1 MNPETQDFIRKHWRE
16 DVHALALAGCRDRA
30 VDFSLALQQIQGMQ
44 KAEKKLPAHFAAADV
59 LFPPSLAMEQCSS
72 WAAAQYKAS
81 LLQGDT
87 LVDLTGGF
95 GVDTFA
101 FARRFSTCVYVEP
114 QQALCETVRHNA
126 KAMHVSNVEFCCQTM
141 EDYLRRARPAD
152 CLFADPSRR
161 DSHGRRVV
169 SLADCTPDIE
179 RCKETLLAL
188 ARNAVMVKLSPM
200 LDIRDTLARF
210 PETAAVHVVSVEGEC
225 RELLLLL
232 SHEPIHPQQRPFVAA
247 DIRKGTTVT
256 FRFTPQEET
265 DAHPLWADS
274 PGKYLYEPNAA
285 LMKAGAFRSVAVRF
299 ELRKLHPNSHLY
311 TSDKLHPDFPGR
323 VFEVTDAFTF
333 GKKQCAERLKGIV
346 AANVAV
352 RNFPLTAS
360 ELQRR
365 LSLNDGGEHYIF
377 GTTFYGG
384 QKMLLRC
391 RKVPPLA

>member
-1 MNPETQDFIRKHWRE
+1 MNPETQDFILKHWRQ
-16 DVHALALAGCRDRA
+16 DVNALALAGCRDHA
-30 VDFSLALQQIQGMQ
+30 VDFSLALQQIHGMQ
-44 KAEKKLPAHFAAADV
+44 KAERKLPAHFAAAGV
-59 LFPPSLAMEQCSS
+59 LFPPALAMEQCSS

-101 FARRFSTCVYVEP
+101 FAHRFGTCVYVEP
-114 QQALCETVRHNA
+114 QQTLCETVRHNA
-126 KAMHVSNVEFCCQTM
+126 KTMHIDNVKFCCKTM
-141 EDYLRRARPAD
+141 EDYLRHAPPAD

-179 RCKETLLAL
+179 RYKETLLAL

-200 LDIRDTLARF
+200 LDIRDTLARL
-210 PETAAVHVVSVEGEC
+210 PETAAVHVVSVGGEC
-225 RELLLLL
+225 RELLLVL
-232 SHEPIHPQQRPFVAA
+232 SHKPVHPQQRPFVAA
-247 DIRKGTTVT
+247 DIRNGKTVT

-265 DAHPLWADS
+265 DAHPLWADNAA
-274 PGKYLYEPNAA
+274 KYLYEPNAA

-311 TSDKLHPDFPGR
+311 TSEQLLLDFPGR

-333 GKKQCAERLKGIV
+333 GKKQCAERFKGLD

-352 RNFPLTAS
+352 RNFPLTAP
-360 ELQRR
+360 ELQKR
-365 LSLNDGGEHYIF
+365 LSLKDGGELFLF

-384 QKMLLRC
+384 EKMLLRC
-391 RKVPPLA
+391 RKVSAPA